1 MEGDRIADVV
11 FILAIITIIVLKIT
25 NVITIS
31 WFWLTTILWIPLL
44 IGCIL
49 ALVLGLFFY
58 FTILI
63 DKRRISK

>member
-1 MEGDRIADVV
+1 MEGDRIADAIC
-11 FILAIITIIVLKIT
+11 ILVIIAVIVLKIT

-31 WFWLTTILWIPLL
+31 WFWLTAILWIPLL

-58 FTILI
+58 FTTLI
-63 DKRRISK
+63 DKRR

>member
-1 MEGDRIADVV
+1 MEGDRIADVI
-11 FILAIITIIVLKIT
+11 FILAIIAVIALKIT

-31 WFWLTTILWIPLL
+31 WFWLTAILWIPLL

-49 ALVLGLFFY
+49 ALVLGLVFY

-63 DKRRISK
+63 DKRR